1 MSETETN
8 SAPAGKLKLKK
19 TQDVMEESKGSNILI
34 PIGIIALAI
43 VLIVGITRMLSSE
56 KSYQD
61 LVQDLESKTFG
72 NRWVAAYEL
81 SKYMASNKISEEDRV
96 WLSENLSRLYL
107 SETEPRTR
115 HFLILSLGALRD
127 IKLVPILE
135 KAVEDQDEKIRYS
148 AIVAISQLPKQDLSI
163 NWSKIISLLKPTQNQ
178 QDNGL
183 KHVVMLTLS
192 THQVEEAI
200 PAIKAIL
207 RSEGTRLDRYNAAL
221 ALLNFKESE
230 AQPTIEEILTFP
242 FSYLNGS
249 KNDVLK
255 GQNKAPTQDLTDAQL
270 EALKLNILTII
281 GEKDLQSY
289 LGIVQ
294 KIREDNANIKVQT
307 KAIEVLNKLKI

>member
-1 MSETETN
+1 MSESDLN
-8 SAPAGKLKLKK
+8 SAPAKKLKLKK

-56 KSYQD
+56 KTYQD

-81 SKYMASNKISEEDRV
+81 SKYMASNKIGDEDRL

-107 SETEPRTR
+107 NEAEPRTR
-115 HFLILSLGALRD
+115 HFLILSLGALKD
-127 IKLVPILE
+127 IKLVPIFE
-135 KAVEDQDEKIRYS
+135 KAIYDTDEKIRYS
-148 AIVAISQLPKQDLSI
+148 AVVAISQLPKQKLSMD
-163 NWSKIISLLKPTQNQ
+163 WSKIISLLESSQSNEDT
-178 QDNGL
+178 GL

-192 THQVEEAI
+192 THQISDAK
-200 PAIKAIL
+200 PAIRAIL
-207 RSEGTRLDRYNAAL
+207 RSGGSRLDRYNAAL
-221 ALLNFKESE
+221 ALLNYKDPE
-230 AQPTIEEILTFP
+230 AQSTIEEILTFP

-255 GQNKAPTQDLTDAQL
+255 GQNIAPTQDLTDAQL

-281 GEKDLQSY
+281 GKKDLQSY